1 MYIKIAIMRAPLFF
15 LILLGFGL
23 VACGESAEVAEDAAQ
38 AAPEEPTV
46 EAGPIPLVSSIRRA
60 HRVSDFHQREAIAFD
75 LELRFGGQ
83 KRLEARITSRTN
95 STAMRLDREQVNI
108 TVVYDGE
115 GVYKYPAGGVEY
127 PGARFDLFTW
137 QYFALAPFKFEDPGT
152 QWEPMGDA
160 RLGGEKNYRTARLTF
175 APSTGDAPG
184 DWYIAYQD
192 KESEQLHALAYIVT
206 YGGTSVS
213 DAEREP
219 HAIVYETYKLVDGI
233 PIATEW
239 TFWMW
244 SAEEG
249 LGEQL
254 GRASL
259 RNIAFMEPPP
269 GFFEPEQGA
278 VPVALPGERK
288 KPDRNGSGQAQ

>member
-1 MYIKIAIMRAPLFF
+1 MRKRPYFF
-15 LILLGFGL
+15 LLLCFGL
-23 VACGESAEVAEDAAQ
+23 FACGESAEQAEETTQ
-38 AAPEEPTV
+38 AAPEPTV
-46 EAGPIPLVSSIRRA
+46 EMGPIPLVSSIRQA
-60 HRVSDFHQREAIAFD
+60 HEVEAFHQKDAIAFD
-75 LELRFGGQ
+75 LELHFGGQ

-137 QYFALAPFKFEDPGT
+137 QYFALAPFKFEDSGT
-152 QWEPMGDA
+152 QWEPMGDT
-160 RLGGEKNYRTARLTF
+160 RLGKESYRTARLTF
-175 APSTGDAPG
+175 ITGTGDAPD

-192 KESEQLHALAYIVT
+192 RETDRLHALAYIVT

-219 HAIVYETYKLVDGI
+219 HAIVYEKYEHVEGI

-239 TFWMW
+239 TFWIW

-249 LGEQL
+249 LGKQL

-259 RNIAFMEPPP
+259 RNIAFVQPEP
-269 GFFEPEQGA
+269 GFFLPEQGA
-278 VPVALPGERK
+278 VPVALPEK
-288 KPDRNGSGQAQ
+288 Q

>member
-1 MYIKIAIMRAPLFF
+1 MPIRPFLLF
-15 LILLGFGL
+15 LLAFGL
-23 VACGESAEVAEDAAQ
+23 AFCGDPAERAEETTQ
-38 AAPEEPTV
+38 AAPEPTV
-46 EAGPIPLVSSIRRA
+46 EPGPIPLVSSIGRA
-60 HRVSDFHQREAIAFD
+60 HLVKDFHRKAAIAFD
-75 LELRFGGQ
+75 LELHFGGQ
-83 KRLEARITSRTN
+83 KRLDVRITSRTN
-95 STAMRLDREQVNI
+95 STAMRLDREEVNI

-152 QWEPMGDA
+152 QWEAMGGA
-160 RLGGEKNYRTARLTF
+160 TLGGESYRTARLTF
-175 APSTGDAPG
+175 HSGTGDAPG

-219 HAIVYETYKLVDGI
+219 HAIVYEQYEQIEGI

-239 TFWMW
+239 TFWLW

-259 RNIAFMEPPP
+259 RNISFVEPPP

-278 VPVALPGERK
+278 VPVALPGDRK
-288 KPDRNGSGQAQ
+288 KPDRSGSGQAQ